1 MLIWRKGTTEGGAV
15 GPGEFLPVGSSN
27 AKFIPSVVGADG
39 MNSTAMAGSRLAG
52 KVVLLI
58 NPPPRPRLASGGEAS

>member
-1 MLIWRKGTTEGGAV
+1 M
-15 GPGEFLPVGSSN
+15 PVGSSN
-27 AKFIPSVVGADG
+27 TESLSRVVGADG